1 MNKPLWKPK
10 KPKKS
15 QMYDFIQLINRNY
28 NLKITKYED
37 LHNWSVNNISDFW
50 KEIWNY
56 GDIIYSFKYTAVVE
70 DLNKMP
76 GARWFISSKLNFAEN
91 LLRFKDDKIA
101 IYYKNEEKSVIRLTY
116 KELFIE
122 VQKLTHSLKKLGVK
136 KGDRVVGFIPNIPE
150 AVIAMLSTTSIGAIW
165 SSASPDFG
173 TKGVLDRF

>member
-28 NLKITKYED
+28 KLKITKYED

-56 GDIIYSFKYTAVVE
+56 GDIIYSFKYTAVVK

-76 GARWFISSKLNFAEN
+76 GAKWFINSKLNFAEN
-91 LLRFKDDKIA
+91 LLRFKDDKVA
-101 IYYKNEEKSVIRLTY
+101 N
-116 KELFIE
+116 
-122 VQKLTHSLKKLGVK
+122 SL
-136 KGDRVVGFIPNIPE
+136 P
-150 AVIAMLSTTSIGAIW
+150 
-165 SSASPDFG
+165 
-173 TKGVLDRF
+173 